1 MNKIAASILFLFLI
15 GLPVHLLCQDKE
27 ISNLIA
33 SADKAFKEKNYFGAA
48 KLYEEAL
55 QYNQRMYDIVLNAA
69 DAYRLDNDYIKAAVH
84 YRYLADKV
92 PDKYPDAIF
101 FYASMIKA
109 NEEFVRAQYFFQ
121 KYLDI
126 NGLDSLNHFVMRARN
141 EIVNCEMAWKMF
153 NRPNGYNVVQCDSVI
168 NSIYSDFSTGFASD
182 SVLYFASIKPL
193 VDSIKDFKS
202 RLYKLNFFNND
213 NNQAVLVDETINLP
227 GFDISNP
234 HFNNAKDKVY
244 FTISDYY
251 KGGHTFIYSSD
262 FVDGVWSEPIKLPD
276 FINKPGCN
284 STHPYLAERAEKTNV
299 FLWSSD
305 RSEGEGGYDLY
316 YCEIL
321 PDNSWGYARNL
332 GRPIFDD
339 TRFLDFFDTTSVVN
353 TPGNEITPFYNPD
366 DSVLYF
372 SSDWHQN
379 MGGYD
384 IFKVK
389 GNFRVW
395 DTIINMGYPL
405 NSAQN
410 DFYYKIYPEQY
421 VAFLSS
427 NRKSA
432 FAQSH
437 QSCCNDIYYHDIEKI
452 ITEEVIEVQ
461 RIEILTERTKLL
473 VPIALY
479 FHNDQ
484 PGPNSMDTVT
494 ELNYSTTFVDYMKLQ
509 EDYRKNYSKGLPKND
524 KLVAI
529 DSVDYYF
536 SYYVQDN
543 YNKLLEFTSLM
554 KELLAEGQR
563 IVITIKGYTSPLN
576 TVEYNNNLAKRRI
589 ASLVNYFA
597 EYESGV
603 FLPYIELGMIT
614 YEFVAFGKTLSDGKV
629 SDDPNDPR
637 NSIYSPAASRERR
650 IEIIA
655 VSVESVEQSVE

>member
-1 MNKIAASILFLFLI
+1 
-15 GLPVHLLCQDKE
+15 
-27 ISNLIA
+27 
-33 SADKAFKEKNYFGAA
+33 
-48 KLYEEAL
+48 
-55 QYNQRMYDIVLNAA
+55 
-69 DAYRLDNDYIKAAVH
+69 
-84 YRYLADKV
+84 
-92 PDKYPDAIF
+92 
-101 FYASMIKA
+101 
-109 NEEFVRAQYFFQ
+109 
-121 KYLDI
+121 
-126 NGLDSLNHFVMRARN
+126 
-141 EIVNCEMAWKMF
+141 
-153 NRPNGYNVVQCDSVI
+153 
-168 NSIYSDFSTGFASD
+168 
-182 SVLYFASIKPL
+182 
-193 VDSIKDFKS
+193 
-202 RLYKLNFFNND
+202 
-213 NNQAVLVDETINLP
+213 
-227 GFDISNP
+227 
-234 HFNNAKDKVY
+234 
-244 FTISDYY
+244 
-251 KGGHTFIYSSD
+251 
-262 FVDGVWSEPIKLPD
+262 
-276 FINKPGCN
+276 
-284 STHPYLAERAEKTNV
+284 
-299 FLWSSD
+299 
-305 RSEGEGGYDLY
+305 
-316 YCEIL
+316 
-321 PDNSWGYARNL
+321 
-332 GRPIFDD
+332 
-339 TRFLDFFDTTSVVN
+339 
-353 TPGNEITPFYNPD
+353 
-366 DSVLYF
+366 
-372 SSDWHQN
+372 

-395 DTIINMGYPL
+395 DTIKNMGYPL

-437 QSCCNDIYYHDIEKI
+437 QSCCNDIFYHDIEKI

-484 PGPNSMDTVT
+484 PGPNSMDTIT
-494 ELNYSTTFVDYMKLQ
+494 ELNYSTTFIDYMKLQ
-509 EDYRKNYSKGLPKND
+509 EDYRKNFSKGLPKND

-554 KELLAEGQR
+554 KELLAEGQK

-603 FLPYIELGMIT
+603 FLPFIESGMIT